1 MDNKVI
7 TVSGFAFENPTV
19 GEEALKEQEAIE
31 YVSNQLNF
39 NDTKSL
45 LTLYNQMVRRRMF
58 HTEVGYA
65 YLKSIQD
72 YLMKTDIDPAQI
84 ESIPVNTDYS
94 SGGENTISPNKE
106 AANKGGKGNADDNAN
121 NDIKLR
127 QREIKLKN
135 MLKRYQR
142 LTVTFITIAVVLA
155 ATVVAMFVIANT
167 SNNPTILNY
176 EEVLQ
181 NKYAAWEQDL
191 EAREAALKNK
201 N

>member
-7 TVSGFAFENPTV
+7 TVSGFAFENPSV

-72 YLMKTDIDPAQI
+72 YLMKTDIDPADI
-84 ESIPVNTDYS
+84 ESIPVNVDYS
-94 SGGENTISPNKE
+94 TDENNISPKR
-106 AANKGGKGNADDNAN
+106 GGTNNSADNVN

-135 MLKRYQR
+135 KLKRFQR
-142 LTVTFITIAVVLA
+142 LTITFITITIVLA

-167 SNNPTILNY
+167 SDNPTILNY

>member
-31 YVSNQLNF
+31 YVSKQLNF

-45 LTLYNQMVRRRMF
+45 LALYNQMVRRRMF

-65 YLKSIQD
+65 YLKNIQD
-72 YLMKTDIDPAQI
+72 YLMKTDIDPADI
-84 ESIPVNTDYS
+84 ESIPVNIDYNA
-94 SGGENTISPNKE
+94 GNENNISPKRDVSD
-106 AANKGGKGNADDNAN
+106 KSVGNAN

-135 MLKRYQR
+135 KLKRYQR
-142 LTVTFITIAVVLA
+142 LTVTFITIAVILA
-155 ATVVAMFVIANT
+155 ATVAAMFVIAFT
-167 SNNPTILNY
+167 SDNPTILNY

-191 EAREAALKNK
+191 EAREAQLNK
-201 N
+201 K